1 MQTIRKLIKKQ
12 DKTLLL
18 TLGVLFFM
26 YILIHDLIGSDLFG
40 KSWWDSYSLQAMAWR
55 NGSMGLGQNYEH
67 LELAYFNGDW
77 YVSFPPFPSVVLFP
91 LTFIFGSDMPSNF
104 IVFALAMLSVVYLD
118 KLMRHFDIAEV
129 PAALFSAFAVVGS
142 NVLWMS
148 TNGGVWFMAQTMCF
162 ALCSMALYYAVLGK
176 RILANTLIAFSVGCR
191 PFSLLWYFF
200 FILYYLIEDLQNEK
214 PDCKKIVRL
223 LLSQWKYFVIPAIV
237 GLCYMGYNYARFGS
251 PLEFGHNYLPEFQQD
266 AQFSASYILGNLC
279 NILLKPVLI
288 DADLHLHYTN
298 FNGFMMYIANPIYL
312 IFMAYFFRD
321 LKKLCPLRKA
331 IAILLGVSLVLLCS
345 HRTMGGWQFGTRYT
359 TDFIPFVFFYLLLTK
374 TKDGL
379 PVLQKPAHWVWA
391 VAACAVLFNL
401 YGTFAMEFLESVT

>member
-40 KSWWDSYSLQAMAWR
+40 KSWWDSYTLQAMAWR
-55 NGSMGLGQNYEH
+55 NGSMGLGQNYEY

-162 ALCSMALYYAVLGK
+162 ALCSMALYYAVSGK

-200 FILYYLIEDLQNEK
+200 FVLYYLIEDLEK
-214 PDCKKIVRL
+214 PDFKKIL
-223 LLSQWKYFVIPAIV
+223 KGIATNPLIIASALGIGMNLLSVPLPASVQKSITDLGRIATPLALVVLGAGFQFRRIKGYTRQLLICISGKLVFV
-237 GLCYMGYNYARFGS
+237 
-251 PLEFGHNYLPEFQQD
+251 PLAL
-266 AQFSASYILGNLC
+266 
-279 NILLKPVLI
+279 
-288 DADLHLHYTN
+288 
-298 FNGFMMYIANPIYL
+298 
-312 IFMAYFFRD
+312 
-321 LKKLCPLRKA
+321 
-331 IAILLGVSLVLLCS
+331 
-345 HRTMGGWQFGTRYT
+345 
-359 TDFIPFVFFYLLLTK
+359 
-374 TKDGL
+374 
-379 PVLQKPAHWVWA
+379 
-391 VAACAVLFNL
+391 
-401 YGTFAMEFLESVT
+401 